1 MAIMALRQVLLA
13 SALFCVPLAFSGTAF
28 ADLAISGQDGK
39 QVRAGD
45 GLPMV
50 PTPDSIAV
58 IEFSSAKA
66 PRVIGMLEV
75 CSTQM
80 GPPSALAVAPDHS
93 FVLAACP
100 QKFGPDNKLT
110 AANTVAVIGLDDPT
124 RPKLLET
131 VESGLG
137 ATGVYLDK
145 KARVAL
151 VTGVGDD
158 SITLFT
164 IKDRHLTRG
173 GQVKLE
179 AKAEPRDVIIA
190 PDGRTAYALRFGD
203 GKVTKLAIKGDQ
215 LERVGDFDVGT
226 QPDGGSI
233 TADGRYLFVN
243 DFGGAPTTTKGVG
256 ATVLIDTRSGKIT
269 DAVEVGALPEDVV
282 QSPDG
287 KYAAV
292 VVGNGSATVPNAP
305 NFKQVYGKLVIFQR
319 NGGKLT
325 HITDGQL
332 GHACQG
338 VVWSEDGKR
347 LLVQCSVERDIRT
360 YDFDGKTLTE
370 RPEAA
375 IKMVSRPGV
384 MITAKSRP

>member
-1 MAIMALRQVLLA
+1 MRALFLTTVMLLA
-13 SALFCVPLAFSGTAF
+13 SAPAF

-50 PTPDSIAV
+50 PTPDSVAT
-58 IEFSSAKA
+58 IEFSSSKA
-66 PRVIGMLEV
+66 PRVIGMINV

-80 GPPSALAVAPDHS
+80 GPPSALAVAPDYS
-93 FVLAACP
+93 FVLATCP

-124 RPKLLET
+124 KPKLLET
-131 VESGLG
+131 VEAGTG
-137 ATGVYLDK
+137 ATGVIMNRR
-145 KARVAL
+145 ATIAL

-164 IKDRHLTRG
+164 IKDRHLTKG

-179 AKAEPRDVIIA
+179 AKAEPRDVLIA
-190 PDGRTAYALRFGD
+190 PDGKFAYAMRFGD

-215 LERVGDFDVGT
+215 LSRVADFEVGT

-233 TADGRYLFVN
+233 SADGRYLFVN
-243 DFGGAPTTTKGVG
+243 DFGGAPSTTKGVG
-256 ATVLIDTRSGKIT
+256 ATALIDTRTGKIT
-269 DAVEVGALPEDVV
+269 DAKEVGALPEDVV

-287 KYAAV
+287 RYAAV
-292 VVGNGSATVPNAP
+292 VVGNGSATVRNAA
-305 NFKQVYGKLVIFQR
+305 NYNSVFGKLVIFR
-319 NGGKLT
+319 RDGGKLV
-325 HITDGQL
+325 HVTDGQI

-347 LLVQCSVERDIRT
+347 LLVQCSVERDIRVL
-360 YDFDGKTLTE
+360 DFDGNSLTE
-370 RPEAA
+370 RPGDA

-384 MITAKSRP
+384 MITSKAR

>member
-1 MAIMALRQVLLA
+1 MTLRTLMLTSVLT
-13 SALFCVPLAFSGTAF
+13 SALVMTPATAF

-50 PTPDSIAV
+50 PTPDSVAT
-58 IEFSSAKA
+58 IEFSSSKA
-66 PRVIGMLEV
+66 PRVIGMIQV

-80 GPPSALAVAPDHS
+80 GPPSALAVAPDYS
-93 FVLAACP
+93 FVLATCP
-100 QKFGPDNKLT
+100 QKFGADNKLT
-110 AANTVAVIGLDDPT
+110 ATNTVAVIGLDDPT
-124 RPKLLET
+124 KPKLLET
-131 VESGLG
+131 VESGMG
-137 ATGVYLDK
+137 ATGIYMNK
-145 KARVAL
+145 KATLAL

-158 SITLFT
+158 TITLFT

-179 AKAEPRDVIIA
+179 AKAEPRDVLIA
-190 PDGRTAYALRFGD
+190 PDGKTAYALRFGD
-203 GKVTKLAIKGDQ
+203 GKVTKLAIQGDQ
-215 LERVGDFDVGT
+215 LSRVADFEVGT

-233 TADGRYLFVN
+233 SADGRYLFVN
-243 DFGGAPTTTKGVG
+243 DFGGTPSTPKGKG
-256 ATVLIDTRSGKIT
+256 ATAVIDTRTGKIT

-305 NFKQVYGKLVIFQR
+305 NYNQVFGKLVIFR
-319 NGGKLT
+319 RDGGKLT
-325 HITDGQL
+325 HVTDGQL

-347 LLVQCSVERDIRT
+347 LLVQCSVERDIRV
-360 YDFDGKTLTE
+360 YDFDGKALIE

>member
-1 MAIMALRQVLLA
+1 MVLRTILLA
-13 SALFCVPLAFSGTAF
+13 TALAMAPVSAF

-50 PTPDSIAV
+50 PTPDSVAA
-58 IEFSSAKA
+58 IEFSSSKA
-66 PRVIGMLEV
+66 PRVIGMINV

-80 GPPSALAVAPDHS
+80 GPPSALAVAPDYS
-93 FVLAACP
+93 FVLATCP

-124 RPKLLET
+124 KPKLLES
-131 VESGLG
+131 VEAGTG
-137 ATGVYLDK
+137 ATAVILNR
-145 KARVAL
+145 KASIAL

-158 SITLFT
+158 TITLFT
-164 IKDRHLTRG
+164 IKDRHLTRAS
-173 GQVKLE
+173 QVKLE
-179 AKAEPRDVIIA
+179 AKAEPRDVLIA
-190 PDGRTAYALRFGD
+190 PDGKFAYALRFGD

-215 LERVGDFDVGT
+215 LSRVADIEVGT

-233 TADGRYLFVN
+233 SADGRYLFVN
-243 DFGGAPTTTKGVG
+243 DFGGAPSTTKGVG
-256 ATVLIDTRSGKIT
+256 ATALIDTRTGKVT
-269 DAVEVGALPEDVV
+269 DAMEVGALPEDVV

-287 KYAAV
+287 KFAAV
-292 VVGNGSATVPNAP
+292 VVGNGSATVRNAA
-305 NFKQVYGKLVIFQR
+305 NYNSVFGKLVIFR
-319 NGGKLT
+319 RDGAKLT
-325 HITDGQL
+325 HVTDGQI

-347 LLVQCSVERDIRT
+347 LLVQCSVERDIRVL
-360 YDFDGKTLTE
+360 DFDGKSLAD
-370 RPEAA
+370 RPGDA

-384 MITAKSRP
+384 MITSRSR

>member
-1 MAIMALRQVLLA
+1 MR
-13 SALFCVPLAFSGTAF
+13 ALFLTTALLLISLPAF

-50 PTPDSIAV
+50 PTPDSVATIS
-58 IEFSSAKA
+58 FSSSQA
-66 PRVIGMLEV
+66 PKVIGMLNV

-80 GPPSALAVAPDHS
+80 GPPSALAVAPDYS
-93 FVLAACP
+93 FVLATCP
-100 QKFGPDNKLT
+100 QKFGPDGKLT

-124 RPKLLET
+124 KPKLLET
-131 VESGLG
+131 VEAGQG
-137 ATGVYLDK
+137 ATGVYLNR
-145 KARVAL
+145 KATIAL

-158 SITLFT
+158 TITLFT

-179 AKAEPRDVIIA
+179 AKAEPRDVLIA
-190 PDGRTAYALRFGD
+190 PDGKFAYALRFGD

-215 LERVGDFDVGT
+215 LVRVADFDVGT
-226 QPDGGSI
+226 NPDGGSI
-233 TADGRYLFVN
+233 SADGRYLFVN
-243 DFGGAPTTTKGVG
+243 DFGGAPGTTKGNG
-256 ATVLIDTRSGKIT
+256 ATVLIDTRTGKIT
-269 DAVEVGALPEDVV
+269 DAKEVGALPEDVV

-292 VVGNGSATVPNAP
+292 VVGNGSATVRNAP
-305 NFKQVYGKLVIFQR
+305 NYNQVFGKLVIFRRQ
-319 NGGKLT
+319 GGKLI
-325 HITDGQL
+325 HVTDGQL

-370 RPEAA
+370 RPEAV
-375 IKMVSRPGV
+375 IKMESRPGV

>member
-1 MAIMALRQVLLA
+1 MRLRGILLA
-13 SALFCVPLAFSGTAF
+13 SVLALSPVAAF

-50 PTPDSIAV
+50 PTPDSVAA
-58 IEFSSAKA
+58 IEFSSSKA
-66 PRVIGMLEV
+66 PRVIGMIDV

-80 GPPSALAVAPDHS
+80 GPPSALAVAPDYS
-93 FVLAACP
+93 FVLATCP

-124 RPKLLET
+124 KPKLLET
-131 VESGLG
+131 VEAGQG
-137 ATGVYLDK
+137 ATGVYLNR
-145 KARVAL
+145 KATVAL

-158 SITLFT
+158 TITLFT

-173 GQVKLE
+173 AQVKLE
-179 AKAEPRDVIIA
+179 AKAEPRDVLIA
-190 PDGRTAYALRFGD
+190 PDGKFAYALRFGD

-215 LERVGDFDVGT
+215 LSRVADFDVGT

-233 TADGRYLFVN
+233 SADGRYLFVN
-243 DFGGAPTTTKGVG
+243 DFQGTPSTTKGNG
-256 ATVLIDTRSGKIT
+256 ATALIDTRSGKIT
-269 DAVEVGALPEDVV
+269 DAIEVGALPEDVV

-292 VVGNGSATVPNAP
+292 VVGNGSATVRNAA
-305 NFKQVYGKLVIFQR
+305 NYNSVFGKLVIFR
-319 NGGKLT
+319 REGGKLT
-325 HITDGQL
+325 HITDGQI

-347 LLVQCSVERDIRT
+347 LLVQCSVERDIRVL
-360 YDFDGKTLTE
+360 DFDGKSLSE
-370 RPEAA
+370 RPGDA

-384 MITAKSRP
+384 MITSKSR

>member
-1 MAIMALRQVLLA
+1 MTLRTLMLISVLT
-13 SALFCVPLAFSGTAF
+13 SALIMTPVAAF

-50 PTPDSIAV
+50 PTPDSVAT
-58 IEFSSAKA
+58 IEFSSSKA
-66 PRVIGMLEV
+66 PRVIGMIQV

-80 GPPSALAVAPDHS
+80 GPPSALAVAPDYS
-93 FVLAACP
+93 FVLATCP

-110 AANTVAVIGLDDPT
+110 ATNTVAVIGLDDPT
-124 RPKLLET
+124 KPKLLET
-131 VESGLG
+131 VESGMG
-137 ATGVYLDK
+137 ATGIYMNK
-145 KARVAL
+145 KATIAL

-158 SITLFT
+158 TITLFT

-179 AKAEPRDVIIA
+179 AKAEPRDVLIA
-190 PDGRTAYALRFGD
+190 PDGKTAYALRFGD
-203 GKVTKLAIKGDQ
+203 GKVTRLAIQGDQ
-215 LERVGDFDVGT
+215 LSRVTDFEVGVN
-226 QPDGGSI
+226 PDGGSI
-233 TADGRYLFVN
+233 SADGRYLFVN
-243 DFGGAPTTTKGVG
+243 DFGGAPSTPKGKG
-256 ATVLIDTRSGKIT
+256 ATAVIDTRTGKIT
-269 DAVEVGALPEDVV
+269 DAAEVGALPEDVV

-305 NFKQVYGKLVIFQR
+305 NYNQVFGKLVIFKR
-319 NGGKLT
+319 DGGKLT
-325 HITDGQL
+325 HVTDGQL

-347 LLVQCSVERDIRT
+347 LLVQCSVERDIRV
-360 YDFDGKTLTE
+360 YDFDGKALIE

>member
-1 MAIMALRQVLLA
+1 MRALLLA
-13 SALFCVPLAFSGTAF
+13 TALAVMPVAAF

-50 PTPDSIAV
+50 PTPDSVATIA
-58 IEFSSAKA
+58 FSSTSA
-66 PRVIGMLEV
+66 PKVIGMIEV

-80 GPPSALAVAPDHS
+80 GPPSALAVAPDYS
-93 FVLAACP
+93 FVLATCP
-100 QKFGPDNKLT
+100 QKFGPDGKLT

-124 RPKLLET
+124 KPKLLET
-131 VESGLG
+131 VEAGTG
-137 ATGVYLDK
+137 ATGIYLNR
-145 KARVAL
+145 KATVAL

-158 SITLFT
+158 TITLFT

-190 PDGRTAYALRFGD
+190 PDGKFAYALRFGD
-203 GKVTKLAIKGDQ
+203 GKVTKLAIRGDQ
-215 LERVGDFDVGT
+215 ISRVADFDAGT

-233 TADGRYLFVN
+233 SADGRWLFVN
-243 DFGGAPTTTKGVG
+243 AFGGAPSTTKGNG
-256 ATVLIDTRSGKIT
+256 ATLLIDTRTGKIS

-292 VVGNGSATVPNAP
+292 VVGNGSATVRNAP
-305 NFKQVYGKLVIFQR
+305 NYNQVFGKLVIFR
-319 NGGKLT
+319 RAGGKLV
-325 HITDGQL
+325 HVTDGQL

-338 VVWSEDGKR
+338 VVWSEDAKR

-360 YDFDGKTLTE
+360 FDFDGKTLTE

>member
-1 MAIMALRQVLLA
+1 MALRTILLA
-13 SALFCVPLAFSGTAF
+13 TALALSPVPAL
-28 ADLAISGQDGK
+28 ADLAISGQDAK

-50 PTPDSIAV
+50 PTPDSVAMIA
-58 IEFSSAKA
+58 FSSSNA
-66 PRVIGMLEV
+66 PRVIGMINV

-80 GPPSALAVAPDHS
+80 GPPSALAVAPDYS
-93 FVLAACP
+93 FVLATCP
-100 QKFGPDNKLT
+100 QKFGPDHKLI
-110 AANTVAVIGLDDPT
+110 AADTVAVIGLDDPT
-124 RPKLLET
+124 KPKLLET
-131 VESGLG
+131 VEAGTG
-137 ATGVYLDK
+137 ATGVFMNK
-145 KARVAL
+145 KATIAL

-158 SITLFT
+158 TITLFT

-190 PDGRTAYALRFGD
+190 PDGRFAYALRFGD

-215 LERVGDFDVGT
+215 LERVADFEVGT

-287 KYAAV
+287 KYTAV

-319 NGGKLT
+319 DGGKLT

-360 YDFDGKTLTE
+360 FDFDGKALTE
-370 RPEAA
+370 HPEAA

>member
-1 MAIMALRQVLLA
+1 MALRGILLGTVLVLTPVA
-13 SALFCVPLAFSGTAF
+13 AF

-50 PTPDSIAV
+50 PTPDSVAL
-58 IEFSSAKA
+58 IEFSSSKA
-66 PRVIGMLEV
+66 PRVIGMIDV

-80 GPPSALAVAPDHS
+80 GPPSALAVAPDYG

-100 QKFGPDNKLT
+100 QKFGPDKKLT
-110 AANTVAVIGLDDPT
+110 AANTVAVIGLDDPSK
-124 RPKLLET
+124 PKLLET
-131 VESGLG
+131 VEAGQG
-137 ATGVYLDK
+137 ATAVYLNK
-145 KARVAL
+145 KASVAL

-158 SITLFT
+158 TITLFT

-179 AKAEPRDVIIA
+179 AKAEPRDVIMA
-190 PDGRTAYALRFGD
+190 PDGKFAYALRFGD

-215 LERVGDFDVGT
+215 LERVTDFEVGT

-233 TADGRYLFVN
+233 TKDGRYLFVN
-243 DFGGAPTTTKGVG
+243 DFGGAPTTTKGNG

-292 VVGNGSATVPNAP
+292 VVGNGSATVRNAA
-305 NFKQVYGKLVIFQR
+305 NYNQVFGKLVIFR
-319 NGGKLT
+319 RDGGKLT

-360 YDFDGKTLTE
+360 YDFDGKSLTE
-370 RPEAA
+370 RPEAV
-375 IKMVSRPGV
+375 IKMESRPGV

>member
-1 MAIMALRQVLLA
+1 MALRTILLA
-13 SALFCVPLAFSGTAF
+13 TALVMSPVAAF

-50 PTPDSIAV
+50 PTPDSVATIS
-58 IEFSSAKA
+58 FSSSDA
-66 PRVIGMLEV
+66 PKVIGMINV

-80 GPPSALAVAPDHS
+80 GPPSALAVAPDYS
-93 FVLAACP
+93 FVLATCP
-100 QKFGPDNKLT
+100 QKFGPDNKLV
-110 AANTVAVIGLDDPT
+110 AADTVAVIGLDDPT
-124 RPKLLET
+124 KPKLLET
-131 VESGLG
+131 AQAGLG
-137 ATGVYLDK
+137 ATGVFLNK
-145 KARVAL
+145 KATIAL

-158 SITLFT
+158 TITLFT

-179 AKAEPRDVIIA
+179 AKAEPRDVLIA
-190 PDGRTAYALRFGD
+190 PDGKFAYALRFGD

-215 LERVGDFDVGT
+215 LSRVADFDVGT

-233 TADGRYLFVN
+233 SADGRYLFVN
-243 DFGGAPTTTKGVG
+243 DFQGTPSTTKGVG
-256 ATVLIDTRSGKIT
+256 ATALIDTRTDKIT
-269 DAVEVGALPEDVV
+269 DAIEVGALPEDVV

-292 VVGNGSATVPNAP
+292 VVGNGSATVRNAP
-305 NFKQVYGKLVIFQR
+305 NYNSVFGKLVILKR
-319 NGGKLT
+319 DGGKLT
-325 HITDGQL
+325 HVTDGQI

-338 VVWSEDGKR
+338 VVWSQDGKR

-360 YDFDGKTLTE
+360 LDFDGKTLTE
-370 RPEAA
+370 RPEAV
-375 IKMVSRPGV
+375 IKMESRPGV
-384 MITAKSRP
+384 MVTSKAR